1 MLNGTSQI
9 DSIQQV
15 AEEAERREELNKV
28 ATSQEMDRQSN
39 SDMNSDGSNRST
51 SDSRQEHDTDEGK
64 NNYAEEAPKTPV
76 SVRQDKPL
84 NEVTESKMAAPSTI
98 ALADGDED
106 PAATAA
112 ATASGVD
119 DSSAQDV
126 EVEAALAMEHVRCL
140 TESLY
145 EEMLRH
151 HDLEVHE
158 GDVLGGGGSLY
169 LIAHNE

>member
-1 MLNGTSQI
+1 M
-9 DSIQQV
+9 

-28 ATSQEMDRQSN
+28 ATSQEVGQSKSERN
-39 SDMNSDGSNRST
+39 SD
-51 SDSRQEHDTDEGK
+51 TDAGK
-64 NNYAEEAPKTPV
+64 SNYAEEAPKTLV

-84 NEVTESKMAAPSTI
+84 NEATESKVATSSILAG
-98 ALADGDED
+98 ADGDEV
-106 PAATAA
+106 AA
-112 ATASGVD
+112 ASGSD
-119 DSSAQDV
+119 ASSAQDV

-158 GDVLGGGGSLY
+158 GDVLWGVSLTMDD
-169 LIAHNE
+169 E